1 MTYQGQ
7 VLFRLGFRPIR
18 VGFWS
23 HLLPT
28 KEFGLAYALLTADLA
43 DLIGVTVFH
52 IVGDAHGLD
61 PGYNSGS

>member
-1 MTYQGQ
+1 MAYQGR

-28 KEFGLAYALLTADLA
+28 KEFGLAYALLTADLQT
-43 DLIGVTVFH
+43 LL
-52 IVGDAHGLD
+52 GLLCFT
-61 PGYNSGS
+61 SLEMHMV